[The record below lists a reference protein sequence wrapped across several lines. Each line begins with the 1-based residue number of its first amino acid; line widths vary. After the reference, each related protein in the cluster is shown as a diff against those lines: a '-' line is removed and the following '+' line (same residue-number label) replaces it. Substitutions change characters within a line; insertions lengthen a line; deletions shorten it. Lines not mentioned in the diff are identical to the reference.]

1 MKKESKHIRRLLVF
15 LILCAAQIRG
25 WTIIHTKKR
34 PESRINRYTLHSNSD
49 DNIDI
54 LDNLHKLLSPSD
66 NCQVDQMSSTDLAY
80 VGDAVYEL
88 LIRTT
93 KVWPS
98 KRTSDLQSQVVS
110 IVRGTSLVSAWR
122 SLFVSNQAVLHLD
135 IAEFQATLLKSLKES
150 FELND
155 KEHQILNRGRNSVS
169 KSNRRDPAAYQDAT
183 ALEALIGYLYIT
195 NTPRCSQLLGWI
207 QNTIGDSNELS

>member
-1 MKKESKHIRRLLVF
+1 
-15 LILCAAQIRG
+15 
-25 WTIIHTKKR
+25 
-34 PESRINRYTLHSNSD
+34 
-49 DNIDI
+49 
-54 LDNLHKLLSPSD
+54 
-66 NCQVDQMSSTDLAY
+66 MSSTDLAY